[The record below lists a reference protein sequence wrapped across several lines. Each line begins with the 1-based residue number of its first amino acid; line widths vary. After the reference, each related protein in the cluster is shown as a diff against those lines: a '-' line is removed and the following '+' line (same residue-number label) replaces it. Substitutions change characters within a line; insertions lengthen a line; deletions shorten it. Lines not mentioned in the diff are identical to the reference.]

1 MFLHSGAGIHGH
13 EFSGPQPAHNLRK
26 PLLRSALIAPQRQ
39 RVSTDGSKPAP
50 VLRQRPASDYI
61 PRRAPSP
68 IVRFREPQDAP
79 PQTPMEPE
87 DPQSDSDLSD
97 AAPSNNDGAGTL
109 RSPPRRRR
117 QKVPRK
123 STTYGLGYPT
133 PSLLDRTKYVR
144 KVLPR
149 LLLQLQKVSED
160 GRPRPVLE
168 VFPSSRIAGPVIA
181 PRLAKRFPGIFGVKH
196 QLAYDD
202 IVLVRRDDDHLE
214 GDSAESESEDALEKR
229 RLVAVYSPLR
239 HSDEAEIVLDDG
251 SVWLATPLPNGSF
264 DFVHTDDQGHTTTV
278 RWVRRHKL
286 VTSPTSSTSGEPST
300 PSSVSPKPRYTF
312 STINPLTRRHPV
324 LATLTPTSLDVQ
336 DTYTSVAPSAG
347 RHPPAT
353 RVGRSHS
360 VNNPSRGVISIPTS
374 PSQLS
379 SLGFSTDG
387 ESDSGLSSNPLS
399 LDRGDSL
406 NRPIHQVDDKTKM
419 LIAVTALWVA
429 LRSGWSPNHTPTHH
443 LAHSETVTSPS
454 SYNAPRAGRNRRNTW
469 GSRSCHS
476 EATTVTTA
484 CESPGQN
491 NINLPKRNSLPARCL
506 SLDKE
511 KFSALTSPVVELS
524 SRASTPASS
533 IAPRRATSTGAAYMQ
548 RRLQAWSSTS
558 ENLTAVPAEQ
568 LVVPPPTLIESKLSE
583 ELGRSSQS
591 TAPGAANITISMLPD
606 SRCGSLRLASGVCSG
621 SRRNSIHEQSSG
633 AEDSKWK
640 RSSIGMLVS
649 KRDSIL
655 GSKRRRKEKN
665 RESQAVMKEMGKE
678 SSAFKDSGDK
688 KGMRSRMV
696 KWIRGLGT
704 R

>member
-1 MFLHSGAGIHGH
+1 MFLHSGASIHGH
-13 EFSGPQPAHNLRK
+13 EFSGPPPVHNLRN
-26 PLLRSALIAPQRQ
+26 PLLRSALISPQKQ
-39 RVSTDGSKPAP
+39 RAIPNGPKPAAP
-50 VLRQRPASDYI
+50 VLRQRPASDSI

-68 IVRFREPQDAP
+68 VVRFREPQDTTF

-87 DPQSDSDLSD
+87 DQLSDTDLSEAIPSNSDS
-97 AAPSNNDGAGTL
+97 AGII
-109 RSPPRRRR
+109 RSVSRRRR

-123 STTYGLGYPT
+123 ATIYGLGYPT

-196 QLAYDD
+196 HLAYDD
-202 IVLVRRDDDHLE
+202 IVLVRRDDDLVE
-214 GDSAESESEDALEKR
+214 SDSAESESEDALEKR
-229 RLVAVYSPLR
+229 RLLAVYSPLR

-264 DFVHTDDQGHTTTV
+264 DFVHTDDQGHMTTV
-278 RWVRRHKL
+278 RWARRHKM
-286 VTSPTSSTSGEPST
+286 VTSPTSSTTVEPST
-300 PSSVSPKPRYTF
+300 PSSVSPKTRYTF
-312 STINPLTRRHPV
+312 SIINRLTRRHPV
-324 LATLTPTSLDVQ
+324 LATLTPTSLSVQ
-336 DTYTSVAPSAG
+336 DTYTSVAPY
-347 RHPPAT
+347 PPTAC
-353 RVGRSHS
+353 
-360 VNNPSRGVISIPTS
+360 IPNS

-387 ESDSGLSSNPLS
+387 ESDSGVNANPLDLGDSSN
-399 LDRGDSL
+399 RTV
-406 NRPIHQVDDKTKM
+406 HQIDDKTKM

-443 LAHSETVTSPS
+443 LSHSETAASPS
-454 SYNAPRAGRNRRNTW
+454 SHNASRQGRNRRNTW
-469 GSRSCHS
+469 GSRTCQS
-476 EATTVTTA
+476 EATIVTTA
-484 CESPGQN
+484 NCESPAPN
-491 NINLPKRNSLPARCL
+491 NLNLPKRNSLPVRCL

-511 KFSALTSPVVELS
+511 KISALTSPAVVEMS
-524 SRASTPASS
+524 SCASTPASS

-548 RRLQAWSSTS
+548 HRLQAWNSTS
-558 ENLTAVPAEQ
+558 ENASVIPADHQ
-568 LVVPPPTLIESKLSE
+568 LLSE
-583 ELGRSSQS
+583 ELARSSQS
-591 TAPGAANITISMLPD
+591 TAVPPPPPAPGTANITI
-606 SRCGSLRLASGVCSG
+606 RI
-621 SRRNSIHEQSSG
+621 RRNSIHEQSFG
-633 AEDSKWK
+633 CEDSKWK

-655 GSKRRRKEKN
+655 GTKRRKKKN
-665 RESQAVMKEMGKE
+665 RESVAVMEGLGKE
-678 SSAFKDSGDK
+678 SKNLALGGDK

-696 KWIRGLGT
+696 KWIKGLGT